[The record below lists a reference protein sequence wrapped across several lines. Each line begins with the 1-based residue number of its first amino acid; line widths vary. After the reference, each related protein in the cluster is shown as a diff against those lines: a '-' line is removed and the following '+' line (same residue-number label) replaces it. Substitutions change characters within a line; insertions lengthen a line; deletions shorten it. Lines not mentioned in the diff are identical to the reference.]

1 MFFYSTHIV
10 VEGLSAVGAEG
21 LLEVG
26 ITEEVTMA
34 VEGLASVVR
43 LAALAHTVDNEVI
56 VGAVAVV
63 SERLR
68 AEVRLVVRWDGSWSR
83 ANGDLLASGRGSGQG
98 NCCS

>member
-1 MFFYSTHIV
+1 M

-26 ITEEVTMA
+26 VTEEVTMA
-34 VEGLASVVR
+34 VECLASVVR

>member
-56 VGAVAVV
+56 VGAVAVCA
-63 SERLR
+63 ERLR
-68 AEVRLVVRWDGSWSR
+68 ALGWGGSVSDR
-83 ANGDLLASGRGSGQG
+83 INPSHAQRGTRGLTRIRSG
-98 NCCS
+98 